1 MAPKLDLEK
10 LQDAYKHSTKR
21 MFFLDY
27 DGTLSPIRTRP
38 EDATPSRELIKLL
51 SSLSADPHN
60 KIYIISGR
68 DRTFLQNWIGDL
80 HIGLSAEH
88 GAFLRPIHMSS
99 EHSTPSEWRDIIA
112 PKHLDLMW
120 KEKVLAAFKKFCD
133 HVPNSMVE
141 QKEYAITLH
150 YRNSDKS
157 VVKEHKPELQ
167 TELEKIGADYETLDV
182 RKGKKSLEAR
192 VAGITKGF
200 IINQILDNQKRN
212 DVDFVICIGDDVTD
226 EDMFVELAKQKE
238 LRNVFT
244 CTVGKKE
251 KTQST
256 AYLEK
261 QSEVLETLSVLN
273 EATSA

>member
-1 MAPKLDLEK
+1 
-10 LQDAYKHSTKR
+10 LQDAYKHATNR

-27 DGTLSPIRTRP
+27 DGTLSPIRTKP
-38 EDATPSRELIKLL
+38 EDATPSRELLKLL
-51 SSLSADPHN
+51 TSLSSDPHN

-68 DRTFLQNWIGDL
+68 DRKFLQSYIGEL
-80 HIGLSAEH
+80 HVGLSAEH
-88 GAFLRPIHMSS
+88 GAFLRPIHQKDSS
-99 EHSTPSEWRDIIA
+99 DWRDVIA
-112 PKHLDLMW
+112 PKHLDLKW
-120 KEKVLAAFKKFCD
+120 KERVLAAFKKFCD
-133 HVPNSMVE
+133 SVPNAMIE

-157 VVKEHKPELQ
+157 AVKEHKPELH
-167 TELEKIGADYETLDV
+167 TELDKIGADFDTLDV

-200 IINQILDNQKRN
+200 IIKEILNTLQRN

-226 EDMFVELAKQKE
+226 EDMFVELAKEKE

-251 KTQST
+251 KTVST
-256 AYLEK
+256 SYLEK
-261 QSEVLETLSVLN
+261 QSEVLDTLSALSGT
-273 EATSA
+273 TSA